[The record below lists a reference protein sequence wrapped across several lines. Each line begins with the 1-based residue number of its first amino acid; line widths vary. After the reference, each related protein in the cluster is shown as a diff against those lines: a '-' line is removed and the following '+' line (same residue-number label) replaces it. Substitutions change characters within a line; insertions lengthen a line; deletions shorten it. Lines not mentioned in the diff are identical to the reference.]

1 MQVRL
6 VKAWKNCVAEISL
19 KSGLQVLLT
28 TLFCGE
34 SGQAHSISPVH
45 VQKIQLG
52 GVLLVEYEAVFWQSD
67 LVLMKD
73 RFTILS
79 VEFESL
85 NI

>member
-1 MQVRL
+1 M
-6 VKAWKNCVAEISL
+6 AEISL

-28 TLFCGE
+28 TFFCGE

-52 GVLLVEYEAVFWQSD
+52 GVLLVEYEAIFWQSD